1 MKRVK
6 RVLALLAA
14 FALVLAMAVP
24 AFADKANQYTISVPA
39 GSSHTYKVYQ
49 IFTGDYSKE
58 GTTNKLSN
66 VKWGQNSKNRG
77 VDVGVDTKVA
87 QRVLDELA
95 AVNTTTATD
104 ADKLRVIEKYA
115 DLSGEGMATV
125 SDGNSVDAT
134 AGYYLFKDT
143 TATGDNEVYIT
154 EVVGNVTIKAKNSNV
169 PGFEKK
175 LKDKND
181 TTDNDFGDWQ
191 DVADHDIG
199 DKIPFKL
206 EATVPAD
213 YAEYS
218 KYYFAFH
225 DKEETS
231 LTFNRDSVKVYVD
244 DTEIKNDFEVK
255 TTTTTFADGCSF
267 EVVFSDL
274 KTITSVKAG
283 SKIRVEYTSTL
294 NDKAVIGGE
303 GNLNK
308 AQLEYSNNPRDTNS
322 KDKTVWDNVV
332 VFTYQVVVNKYA
344 NSVAEDNKLAGA
356 KFTLSKKLN
365 DGKTKNI
372 DVVTSEDG
380 VQFTFKGL
388 DDGEYTLTEI
398 VTPKGYNTIDPIT
411 FKVSADHAITWDG
424 TGTRDTLLKSLSGNQ
439 VTGEITFTSDKGTGA
454 LTTNVINKSGTTLP
468 STGGMGTT
476 VFYVVGGGLMAVAVV
491 LLVTKKRMENKR

>member
-1 MKRVK
+1 M
-6 RVLALLAA
+6 LALLAA

-49 IFTGDYSKE
+49 IFTGDYSA
-58 GTTNKLSN
+58 GKLSN

-77 VDVGVDTKVA
+77 DSVKVGDKVGEDV
-87 QRVLDELA
+87 LNELA
-95 AVNTTTATD
+95 AVVSSSD
-104 ADKLRVIEKYA
+104 ADKLTVIKKYA
-115 DLSGEGMATV
+115 DLDSMEAATV
-125 SDGNSVDAT
+125 TASSSAT
-134 AGYYLFKDT
+134 VAPGYYLFKDT
-143 TATGDNEVYIT
+143 TATAENEVYIT

-199 DKIPFKL
+199 DAIPFKL
-206 EATVPAD
+206 EGTVPAD
-213 YAEYS
+213 YTEYTS
-218 KYYFAFH
+218 YYFAFH
-225 DKEETS
+225 DEEES
-231 LTFNRDSVKVYVD
+231 GLTFNSNSIKVYVD
-244 DTEIKNDFEVK
+244 DTEIKTGFEVK
-255 TTTTTFADGCSF
+255 TPTTDSCSF
-267 EVVFSDL
+267 EVVFSNL
-274 KTITSVKAG
+274 KGINAVHAG

-294 NDKAVIGGE
+294 KANAVIGGD

-344 NSVAEDNKLAGA
+344 NSVEENNKLAGA
-356 KFTLSKKLN
+356 EFTLTKKLK
-365 DGKTKNI
+365 DGTTKNI
-372 DVVTSEDG
+372 AVVKSQDG
-380 VQFTFKGL
+380 KQFTFKGL
-388 DDGEYTLTEI
+388 DDGEYTLTET
-398 VTPKGYNTIDPIT
+398 VTPEGYNTIDPIT
-411 FKVSADHAITWDG
+411 FNVSANHEITWDG
-424 TGTRDTLLKSLSGNQ
+424 TGNRNTLLKSLTGNK
-439 VTGEITFTSDKGTGA
+439 VTGEITFA
-454 LTTNVINKSGTTLP
+454 ENANVNGSLVTDIINKSGTVLP

>member
-1 MKRVK
+1 MKKVK
-6 RVLALLAA
+6 RMLALLAA

-49 IFTGDYSKE
+49 IFTGDYSA
-58 GTTNKLSN
+58 GKLSN

-77 VDVGVDTKVA
+77 DSVKVGDKVGEN
-87 QRVLDELA
+87 VLNELA
-95 AVNTTTATD
+95 AVVSSSD
-104 ADKLRVIEKYA
+104 ADKLTVIKKYA
-115 DLSGEGMATV
+115 DLDSTEAATV
-125 SDGNSVDAT
+125 TASSSAT
-134 AGYYLFKDT
+134 VAPGYYLFKDT
-143 TATGDNEVYIT
+143 TATAENEVYIT

-199 DKIPFKL
+199 DAIPFKL
-206 EATVPAD
+206 EGTVPAD
-213 YAEYS
+213 YTEYTS
-218 KYYFAFH
+218 YYFAFH
-225 DKEETS
+225 DEEES
-231 LTFNRDSVKVYVD
+231 GLTFNSNSIKVYVD
-244 DTEIKNDFEVK
+244 DTEIKTGFEVK
-255 TTTTTFADGCSF
+255 TPTTDSCSF
-267 EVVFSDL
+267 EVVFSNL
-274 KTITSVKAG
+274 KDINAVHAG

-294 NDKAVIGGE
+294 KANAVIGGD

-344 NSVAEDNKLAGA
+344 NSVEENNKLAGA
-356 KFTLSKKLN
+356 EFTLTKKLK
-365 DGKTKNI
+365 DGTTKNI
-372 DVVTSEDG
+372 AVVKSQDG
-380 VQFTFKGL
+380 KQFTFKGL
-388 DDGEYTLTEI
+388 DDGEYTLTET
-398 VTPKGYNTIDPIT
+398 VTPEGYNTIDPIT
-411 FKVSADHAITWDG
+411 FNVSANHEITWDG
-424 TGTRDTLLKSLSGNQ
+424 TGNRNTLLKNLTGNK
-439 VTGEITFTSDKGTGA
+439 VTGEITFA
-454 LTTNVINKSGTTLP
+454 ENANVNGSLVTDIINKSGTVLP

>member
-49 IFTGDYSKE
+49 IFTGDYSA
-58 GTTNKLSN
+58 GKLSN

-77 VDVGVDTKVA
+77 EGVDAGNKVGEN
-87 QRVLDELA
+87 VLNELA
-95 AVNTTTATD
+95 AVVSSSD
-104 ADKLRVIEKYA
+104 ADKLTVIKKYA
-115 DLSGEGMATV
+115 DLDSKEAATV
-125 SDGNSVDAT
+125 TASSSAT
-134 AGYYLFKDT
+134 VAPGYYLFKDT
-143 TATGDNEVYIT
+143 TATAENEVYIT

-199 DKIPFKL
+199 DAIPFKL
-206 EATVPAD
+206 EGTVPAD
-213 YAEYS
+213 YTEYTS
-218 KYYFAFH
+218 YYFAFH
-225 DKEETS
+225 DEEES
-231 LTFNRDSVKVYVD
+231 GLTFNSNSVKVYVD
-244 DTEIKNDFEVK
+244 DTEIKTGFEVK
-255 TTTTTFADGCSF
+255 TPTTDSCSF
-267 EVVFSDL
+267 EVVFSNL
-274 KTITSVKAG
+274 KDINAVHAG

-294 NDKAVIGGE
+294 KANAVIGGD

-344 NSVAEDNKLAGA
+344 NSVEENNKLAGA
-356 KFTLSKKLN
+356 EFTLTKKLK
-365 DGKTKNI
+365 DGTTKNI
-372 DVVTSEDG
+372 AVVKSEGG

-388 DDGEYTLTEI
+388 DDGEYTLTET
-398 VTPKGYNTIDPIT
+398 VTPEGYNTIDPIT
-411 FKVSADHAITWDG
+411 FNVSANHEITWDG
-424 TGTRDTLLKSLSGNQ
+424 TGNRNTLLKSLTGNK
-439 VTGEITFTSDKGTGA
+439 VTGEITFA
-454 LTTNVINKSGTTLP
+454 ENANVNGSLVTDIINKSGTVLP